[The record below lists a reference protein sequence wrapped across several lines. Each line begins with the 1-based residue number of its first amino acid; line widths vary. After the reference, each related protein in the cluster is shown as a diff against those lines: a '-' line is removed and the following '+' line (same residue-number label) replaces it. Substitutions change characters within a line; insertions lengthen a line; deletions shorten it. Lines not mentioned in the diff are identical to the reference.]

1 MRLLPRLTRNRLTR
15 NRLTR
20 NRLTR
25 SRPDRPSS
33 VVLVTRAGC
42 HLCEEAEPVVA
53 RLAGEAG
60 VPFALR
66 SVDGDPELQALW
78 SDHVPVVLL
87 DDVELC
93 RWWVDE
99 PALRRALHLR

>member
-1 MRLLPRLTRNRLTR
+1 MRLLPRLPGSRLPGSRLPRNRLT
-15 NRLTR
+15 
-20 NRLTR
+20 
-25 SRPDRPSS
+25 RPSS

>member
-1 MRLLPRLTRNRLTR
+1 MRRLP
-15 NRLTR
+15 
-20 NRLTR
+20 
-25 SRPDRPSS
+25 SRAGRRPVKPSS
-33 VVLVTRAGC
+33 VVLVTRQGC
-42 HLCEEAEPVVA
+42 HLCEQAEPVVA
-53 RLAGEAG
+53 RLAAEAG
-60 VPFALR
+60 VAFTLTP
-66 SVDGDPELQALW
+66 VDVDPELRTRW